1 MNPNSYVTQQASSQ
15 ETVTTPVNTL
25 ETQTTALTPFWESS
39 DEFWTSDGVR
49 KTGTLG
55 YAYPETQSWNFATPA
70 EYSANVRATVRRL
83 YGGSSLG
90 SILAE
95 STPGNLSNRAKLI
108 VPSISKQSVKP
119 ASNETVQSASKE
131 TVQPASKENVQPGKP
146 SAAEPSKATSSTAT
160 SSKATNTP
168 LSFAPVKDSDQKP
181 LGEVK
186 PQQEPKAQPKPEDLP
201 KTEPNH
207 GNNPKRKSRSITIA
221 LR

>member
-15 ETVTTPVNTL
+15 ETVTIPVDTL

-70 EYSANVRATVRRL
+70 EYSANVRATVRRI

-108 VPSISKQSVKP
+108 VPSISKESVKP
-119 ASNETVQSASKE
+119 TSKE
-131 TVQPASKENVQPGKP
+131 NVQPASKENVQPGKP

-168 LSFAPVKDSDQKP
+168 LSFASVKASDQKP